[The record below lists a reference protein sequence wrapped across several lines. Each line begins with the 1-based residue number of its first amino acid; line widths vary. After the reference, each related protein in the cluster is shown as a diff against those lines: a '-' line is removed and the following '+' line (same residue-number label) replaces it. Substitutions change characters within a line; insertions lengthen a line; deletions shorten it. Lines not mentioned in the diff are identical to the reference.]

1 MVRRIL
7 SYTTVACVLGLSL
20 AGCGEKKEVDPYA
33 AVTLKQV
40 TRGQVVSKGFRYKLT
55 NPKVEVLHQS
65 LGLIREGDI
74 LEFIGGRSLEEKLEG
89 KTDGTFAL
97 AVVKEFSPYVHFKV
111 ERIYGESDT
120 TFMTPGAVAYPR
132 VMDAAQ
138 FSAAEYEPK
147 SLDGIPY
154 NRTDVLRGLEN
165 KKLALSGV
173 TVTRE
178 AGEGQPYYMLHGKDV
193 KFRVADTTDGL
204 GLFLKLLIQKG
215 YPFEGGVL
223 MTETEDYGS
232 RMKTKIGGTVE
243 VMYLKYGSRV
253 VSG

>member
-1 MVRRIL
+1 MARRIL
-7 SYTTVACVLGLSL
+7 SYTVVACFLGLSL
-20 AGCGEKKEVDPYA
+20 TGCGEKKEVDPYA
-33 AVTLKQV
+33 TVTLKQV
-40 TRGQVVSKGFRYKLT
+40 TRGQVVSKGFKYKFV

-65 LGLIREGDI
+65 LGLLREGDV
-74 LEFIGGRSLEEKLEG
+74 LEFIGGRSLEEKLQG
-89 KTDGTFAL
+89 KTGGEFEL

-111 ERIYGESDT
+111 ERIYSQADT
-120 TFMTPGAVAYPR
+120 TFMTPGAVNYPR
-132 VMDAAQ
+132 VVDATE
-138 FSAAEYEPK
+138 FAATDFEAA

-165 KKLALSGV
+165 KKMALSGV
-173 TVTRE
+173 TLTKE
-178 AGEGQPYYMLHGKDV
+178 PGDGQPYYVLHGKNV

-204 GLFLKLLIQKG
+204 GLFLKLFVEKG

-243 VMYLKYGSRV
+243 IMYIKYGSRV
-253 VSG
+253 ISG